1 MRSNQNSPLCSS
13 RKISGAALGFFTL
26 LNLAVALSPPARAA
40 EETRVEA
47 VNLPLADYLDLV
59 RRAREAEGT
68 KPPAT
73 VDSTL
78 LAAQRIA
85 VRLDGRLNGRLNGDT
100 ARIETRFEIDARG
113 KGGAPIA
120 LPVGG
125 RIESVRIE
133 ARSTAKLYR
142 TTGGDIAFVPAS
154 AGRYLVTIASRVDR
168 NEGGSEAR
176 PETFSIPTRAGAA
189 PISEVR
195 LDLPA
200 EVAWEFP
207 DAVKLEDRIEAGRR
221 RVLLAPTQ
229 ACAGGLL
236 SVRTAAA
243 PSMATATAVARSVVI
258 THFDLRADE
267 VLRLDTVLVEVLRGE
282 LESVE
287 ARLPVGLVVERAWM
301 DDGTEVSVGG
311 TAGTGAVVKAKRQ
324 QRLTGSGFLKILSR
338 RAGPPPAELA
348 FGIVEP
354 SVAVRARYLVV
365 SSSVVATL
373 TPVPEPAWST
383 IDLTDP
389 PDSLEAELAERPPVG
404 GWRLETAATTS
415 PEAGPQPALRIG
427 LLPAVL
433 RTPPPIANRWT
444 ATYVNAD
451 GTLLIQDRFFLSDH
465 RDALTLT
472 LPEGM
477 RFESATVDG
486 DVVRPIERDGK
497 HLLPLRY
504 RGTGP
509 TTVEISLT
517 DRSLVAAKR
526 AARRTFALPRL
537 EPGPGGEV
545 LRHSW
550 RLYLP
555 PGMAAHYTGGSLR
568 PVPKPQV
575 ARLAGK
581 AKKEGRA
588 EASDLSGYY
597 DFDAYEETDT
607 GDEKIVSMDG
617 EVPFPQ
623 ESRRDAVG
631 EVKAKELEKI
641 PTARDPWAELQKTPG
656 VLTDR
661 NNVGGNEG
669 SQSNFTGSGTA
680 VEVRPSFQ
688 PAPGSTE
695 MRLSGALPPREVT
708 AEIEVKEAK
717 KKKKGKR

>member
-1 MRSNQNSPLCSS
+1 MRFHQASPL
-13 RKISGAALGFFTL
+13 RG
-26 LNLAVALSPPARAA
+26 VALVGLALLAFTVSPAAPAYAT
-40 EETRVEA
+40 EETRIEA

-68 KPPAT
+68 KPQVAA
-73 VDSTL
+73 DSTL
-78 LAAQRIA
+78 LAAQRVA
-85 VRLDGRLNGRLNGDT
+85 VRLDGDVGRL
-100 ARIETRFEIDARG
+100 ESRFEIDARG

-133 ARSTAKLYR
+133 ARTPAKLYR
-142 TTGGDIAFVPAS
+142 TTSGSLAFVPS
-154 AGRYLVTIASRVDR
+154 AAGHYVATVASREDR
-168 NEGGSEAR
+168 GEEA
-176 PETFSIPTRAGAA
+176 ETFSIHTRAGVA

-200 EVAWEFP
+200 EVAWELP
-207 DAVKLEDRIEAGRR
+207 GAVRLEDRIAGGRR
-221 RVLLAPTQ
+221 SVLLVPAL
-229 ACAGGLL
+229 AGPEG
-236 SVRTAAA
+236 SIDTGIVSIRTAAA

-282 LESVE
+282 LGILS
-287 ARLPVGLVVERAWM
+287 AQLPAGLVVERAWM

-311 TAGTGAVVKAKRQ
+311 ASGTGAVVTGKRK
-324 QRLTGSGFLKILSR
+324 QRLVGSGFLKILSR
-338 RAGPPPAELA
+338 RSGPPPAELA
-348 FGIVEP
+348 FGVVEP

-373 TPVPEPAWST
+373 NPVPESSWST

-404 GWRLETAATTS
+404 GWRLEASVAT
-415 PEAGPQPALRIG
+415 PPQAGPQPALRIG
-427 LLPAVL
+427 LLPAVD
-433 RTPPPIANRWT
+433 RTPLPIANRWT

-451 GTLLIQDRFFLSDH
+451 GSLLVQDRFFLLDH
-465 RDALTLT
+465 RDALELT

-486 DVVRPIERDGK
+486 DVVRPIERNGK

-504 RGTGP
+504 RGEDP

-526 AARRTFALPRL
+526 AARRVFALPQL
-537 EPGPGGEV
+537 EAGPGGEV
-545 LRHSW
+545 LQHSW

-555 PGMAAHYTGGSLR
+555 PGISARYTGGNLR
-568 PVPKPQV
+568 PVPKPQTPLG
-575 ARLAGK
+575 R
-581 AKKEGRA
+581 AKKDGRA
-588 EASDLSGYY
+588 DAGYY
-597 DFDAYEETDT
+597 DFDAYEEMQT
-607 GDEKIVSMDG
+607 GEAEDVITVTAEKPLLDQKRVATGNTVSA
-617 EVPFPQ
+617 Q
-623 ESRRDAVG
+623 
-631 EVKAKELEKI
+631 ELEKI
-641 PTARDPWAELQKTPG
+641 PTARDPWAVLQKTPG

-661 NNVGGNEG
+661 INVGGNEG
-669 SQSNFTGSGTA
+669 SQSSFIGSGTA

-695 MRLSGALPPREVT
+695 MRLTGALPPRLVT
-708 AEIEVKEAK
+708 AEIEVKET
-717 KKKKGKR
+717 KKGKW